1 MTADLAAPIRA
12 ALLGDASIISGL
24 PAYAGGYPIFTRRPA
39 PADAPYP
46 MIMVSPDISVT
57 DQDGVNFLEPLVERD
72 VAVYGQND
80 TAAHYRAVE
89 SMAYAVRALFHRRWR
104 SLVVPE
110 WKVVQVVARG
120 PIPAP
125 TDDDQ
130 TVGRL
135 VTLTITLAQQLP

>member
-1 MTADLAAPIRA
+1 MTADLAAPIRT
-12 ALLGDASIISGL
+12 ALLGDVSITAGL

-57 DQDGVNFLEPLVERD
+57 DQDGINFLAPVSERD
-72 VAVYGQND
+72 VVVYGQND

-89 SMAYAVRALFHRRWR
+89 ALAFAVRALFHRKWR
-104 SLVVPE
+104 LLSVPG
-110 WKVVQVVARG
+110 WKVVQVIARG
-120 PIPAP
+120 PMPAP

-135 VTLTITLAQQLP
+135 VALTISLSQ